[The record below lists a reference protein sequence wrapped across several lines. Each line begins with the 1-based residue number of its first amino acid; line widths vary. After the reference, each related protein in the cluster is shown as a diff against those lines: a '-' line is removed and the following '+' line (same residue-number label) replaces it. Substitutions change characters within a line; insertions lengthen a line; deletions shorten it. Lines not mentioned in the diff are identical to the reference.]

1 MEPVLLSDKRYDD
14 ISARVQKSYPDAC
27 ILFID
32 ELVNPFLE
40 DEQAKLKGT
49 KKSLLFHGTSEKNID
64 SICRNGFRCELN
76 VRSAYGKGT
85 YFSEYASVSI
95 SYAHT
100 HKKDDIVYMFLC
112 DVLTDSPHTKHAT
125 GTGIYVTDH
134 DYAGIPKFL
143 IAFYPK
149 AKK

>member
-1 MEPVLLSDKRYDD
+1 MSDKRYDE
-14 ISARVQKSYPDAC
+14 ISARVRKSYPNAC

-32 ELVNPFLE
+32 ELHNPFLE
-40 DEQAKLKGT
+40 DEQAKLDGKEKT
-49 KKSLLFHGTSEKNID
+49 LLFHGTSEKNID

-85 YFSEYASVSI
+85 YFSEFASYSIHYAN
-95 SYAHT
+95 T
-100 HKKDDIVYMFLC
+100 QKPDDIVYMFLC
-112 DVLTDSPHTKHAT
+112 QVLTDSSHTRKAN

-143 IAFYPK
+143 VAFSK
-149 AKK
+149 

>member
-1 MEPVLLSDKRYDD
+1 MEPVTMSDKRYDE
-14 ISARVQKSYPDAC
+14 ISGRVRKSYPDAC

-32 ELVNPFLE
+32 ELSNPFLE
-40 DEQAKLKGT
+40 DEQSKLGGKE
-49 KKSLLFHGTSEKNID
+49 KKFLFHGTSEKNID

-85 YFSEYASVSI
+85 YFSEYASYSI
-95 SYAHT
+95 NYTST
-100 HKKDDIVYMFLC
+100 QKSDDIVYMFLC
-112 DVLTDSPHTKHAT
+112 DVLADSSHTKHAK
-125 GTGIYVTDH
+125 GTGIYVTEH

-149 AKK
+149 AK